1 MIDVLVC
8 DRDKQERAL
17 IAQDCKNQ
25 VAKSSEELLRLEG
38 TAEEGALKKAAA
50 EERQVDLLYYEF
62 QKGQSVDELRLFR
75 RHYSSSLVMLI
86 ADPAVSPLE
95 YLRPGVSPDS
105 LLLRPLTAA
114 RLETANAEFMDNFFV
129 QLHQEED
136 ESCFVLDTREEK
148 LFIPFSRIYYFEAR
162 DKKLFVR
169 VKNQEYAFYDTIEA
183 LEKQLPDSFRRC
195 HRSYIVNTSKIVRI
209 QFAESYIELSN
220 QTGVP
225 VSRSYKPLFKE
236 VGQ

>member
-114 RLETANAEFMDNFFV
+114 RLETVNTEFMDNFFARS
-129 QLHQEED
+129 HQEED
-136 ESCFVLDTREEK
+136 ESCFILDTREEK

-209 QFAESYIELSN
+209 QFAENYIELSN

>member
-38 TAEEGALKKAAA
+38 TAAEGALKEAAA

-75 RHYSSSLVMLI
+75 QHYGSSLVMLI

-105 LLLRPLTAA
+105 LLLRPLTADQ
-114 RLETANAEFMDNFFV
+114 LETVNTEFMDNFFARF
-129 QLHQEED
+129 HQEED

-209 QFAESYIELSN
+209 QFAENYIELSN